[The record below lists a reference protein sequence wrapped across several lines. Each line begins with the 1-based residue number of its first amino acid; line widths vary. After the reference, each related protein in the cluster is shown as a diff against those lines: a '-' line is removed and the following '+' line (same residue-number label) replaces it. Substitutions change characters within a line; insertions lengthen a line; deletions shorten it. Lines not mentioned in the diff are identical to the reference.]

1 VKGLV
6 VAVLG
11 LTCSCATQRPLVRWG
26 ERTETWCVT
35 GAFVFDGVSRQG
47 PMDVFVRGEV
57 VDAVTPTTG
66 PQPTCLDGRGKT
78 LTPGLIDAHVH
89 LGLSA
94 GHAPWDL
101 RVPDLRQQLD
111 GLLYAGVTTALDAA
125 ASKGLDEVLAQEGP
139 FARLVRASRIITAE
153 GGHPGPMIRAGAPW
167 PIADVMLAPML
178 AQVPNDTTDVGA
190 VLSSV
195 LATKPDVV
203 KVVYDDMPPGSPHL
217 SHAALVGILSA
228 AKARGVRVVVHVGS
242 ATEAIEAAEAGATLL
257 MHTPWET
264 VLTEDEVRRL
274 AATKVPIVTTRRV
287 HGALTEVLEQRVSL
301 HALERE
307 VRPDVEPAI
316 HHRPEGF
323 AMRGL
328 DASQEHALARYDAN
342 LRENVRRL
350 HEAGVVLVAG
360 TDSGLP
366 NVIHG
371 AALHRELQ
379 ALVASGFTPAEALAS
394 ATSIAAKVLLP
405 GEHVGVIEP
414 GARADLLLVEGDPL
428 QDINALEHIVGVWR
442 AGSSIRR
449 HANTATS
456 QTSTPNQH
464 QLHTRLA
471 LLNEFARWQAN
482 SDRTLRPQPPRSTRT
497 SSPNIDGIGKLQQ

>member
-1 VKGLV
+1 MKFV
-6 VAVLG
+6 VAALV
-11 LTCSCATQRPLVRWG
+11 LTCACASQRPLVRWG
-26 ERTETWCVT
+26 DRVEAWCVT
-35 GAFVFDGVSRQG
+35 GVLVFDGRSRQG
-47 PMDVFVRGEV
+47 PMDVFVRGDV
-57 VDAVTPTTG
+57 IDAVTPTTG

-101 RVPDLRQQLD
+101 RVPHLRQQLD

-125 ASKGLDEVLAQEGP
+125 ASYGLDDVLMQEGP

-153 GGHPGPMIRAGAPW
+153 GGHPTPMIRAGAPW
-167 PIADVMLAPML
+167 PIADVALAPML
-178 AQVPNDTTDVGA
+178 APVSDDVTNLA
-190 VLSSV
+190 AHLDRV
-195 LATKPDVV
+195 LASKPDVV
-203 KVVYDDMPPGSPHL
+203 KVVYDDMPPGSAHL
-217 SHAALVGILSA
+217 SHPALVALLSA

-242 ATEAIEAAEAGATLL
+242 ATEAIEAAEAGASLL

-264 VLTEDEVRRL
+264 VLTDDEVRRL

-342 LRENVRRL
+342 LKENVRL
-350 HEAGVVLVAG
+350 LQAAGVVLVAG

-379 ALVASGFTPAEALAS
+379 ALVASGFTPAEALAA
-394 ATSIAAKVLLP
+394 ATSIAATVLLP

-414 GARADLLLVEGDPL
+414 GAKADLLLVEGDPL
-428 QDINALEHIVGVWR
+428 DDLTALERVVGVWR
-442 AGSSIRR
+442 AGRAVVR
-449 HANTATS
+449 G
-456 QTSTPNQH
+456 
-464 QLHTRLA
+464 
-471 LLNEFARWQAN
+471 
-482 SDRTLRPQPPRSTRT
+482 PR
-497 SSPNIDGIGKLQQ
+497 

>member
-1 VKGLV
+1 MKRVV
-6 VAVLG
+6 VAALVFG
-11 LTCSCATQRPLVRWG
+11 SACATQRPLVRWADQVH
-26 ERTETWCVT
+26 RWCVT
-35 GAFVFDGVSRQG
+35 GAFVFDGRARQG

-57 VDAVTPTTG
+57 IDAVTPTTG
-66 PQPTCLDGRGKT
+66 PQPACLDGRGKT

-101 RVPDLRQQLD
+101 RVPDLKQQLD
-111 GLLYAGVTTALDAA
+111 GLLYSGVTTALDAA
-125 ASKGLDEVLAQEGP
+125 TSRGLDEVLAQEAP

-178 AQVPNDTTDVGA
+178 APVSGDTTDVEA

-195 LATKPDVV
+195 LASKPDVV
-203 KVVYDDMPPGSPHL
+203 KVVYDDMPPGAPHL
-217 SHAALVGILSA
+217 SHPMLVALLSA

-242 ATEAIEAAEAGATLL
+242 ATEAIEAAEAGASLL

-264 VLTEDEVRRL
+264 VLTDEEVRRL

-342 LRENVRRL
+342 LKENVRRL

-379 ALVASGFTPAEALAS
+379 ALVASGFTTTEALAS

-428 QDINALEHIVGVWR
+428 DDVTALEHVVGVWR
-442 AGSSIRR
+442 SGRPVER
-449 HANTATS
+449 
-456 QTSTPNQH
+456 
-464 QLHTRLA
+464 
-471 LLNEFARWQAN
+471 AR
-482 SDRTLRPQPPRSTRT
+482 
-497 SSPNIDGIGKLQQ
+497 

>member
-301 HALERE
+301 HGLERE

-316 HHRPEGF
+316 LHRPEGF
-323 AMRGL
+323 SMRGL
-328 DASQEHALARYDAN
+328 DTSQEHALARYDAN

-350 HEAGVVLVAG
+350 HDAGVVLVAG

-379 ALVASGFTPAEALAS
+379 ALVASGFTPAEALES

-428 QDINALEHIVGVWR
+428 QNINALEHIVVVWR
-442 AGSSIRR
+442 AGRPIVREGSV
-449 HANTATS
+449 A
-456 QTSTPNQH
+456 
-464 QLHTRLA
+464 
-471 LLNEFARWQAN
+471 
-482 SDRTLRPQPPRSTRT
+482 SDASR
-497 SSPNIDGIGKLQQ
+497 

>member
-1 VKGLV
+1 MNRV
-6 VAVLG
+6 VIAVLVLG
-11 LTCSCATQRPLVRWG
+11 SSCATQRPLVRWAD
-26 ERTETWCVT
+26 RVDTWCVT

-57 VDAVTPTTG
+57 IDAVTPTTG

-101 RVPDLRQQLD
+101 RLPDLKQQLD
-111 GLLYAGVTTALDAA
+111 GLLYSGVTTALDAA
-125 ASKGLDEVLAQEGP
+125 ASRGLDDVLAQEGP

-153 GGHPGPMIRAGAPW
+153 GGHPTAMIRAGAPW
-167 PIADVMLAPML
+167 PVADVVLAPML
-178 AQVPNDTTDVGA
+178 APVSNDTTDFGA

-195 LATKPDVV
+195 LASKPDVV

-217 SHAALVGILSA
+217 SHAALVAILSA

-264 VLTEDEVRRL
+264 ELTDDEVRRL

-287 HGALTEVLEQRVSL
+287 HGALTDVLEGRVSL
-301 HALERE
+301 HALERA

-323 AMRGL
+323 SMRGI
-328 DASQEHALARYDAN
+328 DASQERSLARYDAT
-342 LRENVRRL
+342 LKENVRRL
-350 HEAGVVLVAG
+350 HDAGVVLVAG

-405 GEHVGVIEP
+405 EEHVGVIEP

-428 QDINALEHIVGVWR
+428 EDIAALEHLVGVWR
-442 AGSSIRR
+442 AGRR
-449 HANTATS
+449 V
-456 QTSTPNQH
+456 
-464 QLHTRLA
+464 
-471 LLNEFARWQAN
+471 ARG
-482 SDRTLRPQPPRSTRT
+482 D
-497 SSPNIDGIGKLQQ
+497 D

>member
-1 VKGLV
+1 MKRV
-6 VAVLG
+6 VLAVLLLG
-11 LTCSCATQRPLVRWG
+11 CSCATQRPLVQWG
-26 ERTETWCVT
+26 ARVETWCVT
-35 GAFVFDGVSRQG
+35 GAFVFDGMARQG

-57 VDAVTPTTG
+57 IDAVTPTTG
-66 PQPTCLDGRGKT
+66 PQPACLDGRGKT
-78 LTPGLIDAHVH
+78 LTPGLTDAHVH

-111 GLLYAGVTTALDAA
+111 GLLYAGVTSALDAA
-125 ASKGLDEVLAQEGP
+125 ASQGLDEELSREGP

-167 PIADVMLAPML
+167 PVADVMLAPML

-195 LATKPDVV
+195 LASNPDVV
-203 KVVYDDMPPGSPHL
+203 KLVYDDMPPGAPHL
-217 SHAALVGILSA
+217 SHAMLVALLSA
-228 AKARGVRVVVHVGS
+228 AKARGVRAVVHVGS
-242 ATEAIEAAEAGATLL
+242 ATEAIEAAEAGASLL

-264 VLTEDEVRRL
+264 VLTDDEVRRL

-287 HGALTEVLEQRVSL
+287 HGALTEVLEQRVAL

-316 HHRPEGF
+316 HHRPAGF
-323 AMRGL
+323 AMRGI
-328 DASQEHALARYDAN
+328 DASQERALARCDAN
-342 LRENVRRL
+342 LKENVRRL
-350 HEAGVVLVAG
+350 HDAGVVLVAG

-371 AALHRELQ
+371 GALHRELQ
-379 ALVASGFTPAEALAS
+379 TLVESGFTTAEALAS
-394 ATSIAAKVLLP
+394 ATSVAAKVLLP
-405 GEHVGVIEP
+405 GERVGVIEA

-428 QDINALEHIVGVWR
+428 EDLTALEHIVGVWR
-442 AGSSIRR
+442 DGRAVVRAGA
-449 HANTATS
+449 H
-456 QTSTPNQH
+456 
-464 QLHTRLA
+464 
-471 LLNEFARWQAN
+471 
-482 SDRTLRPQPPRSTRT
+482 
-497 SSPNIDGIGKLQQ
+497 